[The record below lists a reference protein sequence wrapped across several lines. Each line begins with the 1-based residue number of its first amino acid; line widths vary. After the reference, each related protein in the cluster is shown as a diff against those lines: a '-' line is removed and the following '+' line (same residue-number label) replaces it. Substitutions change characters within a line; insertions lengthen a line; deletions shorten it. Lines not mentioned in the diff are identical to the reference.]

1 MMILPFA
8 AVGLSLFALAADA
21 QVRPLSGETLEGKII
36 QLTAEQVVVETKD
49 GPKSISTT
57 ELMAVEF
64 TQAKPTEKPTVWIDL
79 VDGSRLVAT
88 SYAVTSG
95 KASVDLIGGWTVEIP
110 TRSITSVRFRQQDA
124 DLARQWREIL
134 AEKPTGDLLVIRK
147 TSTRM
152 EEDGENEPK
161 TVTETALDQLDGA
174 VLNVTPGNVQ
184 FQFDGDTID
193 VKREKIEG
201 IVYYHAASREIAVAS
216 CRIVDAG
223 GSQWSVRSVQLKQDM
238 LAVVSAAGVSVEL
251 PLSQVAKIDFS
262 IGNIANLA
270 ELEPDGGDETV
281 VSLQPAALGD
291 KFGRLFRRSSS
302 PPFGAEQFRIAG
314 KTYSSGLSLHSP
326 SNLVYRVP
334 EGFRRLHAVA
344 GVDDS
349 ILVPGHFVLLILG
362 DGKELARHE
371 FNGPEQRGPVLIDVE
386 ISGVKRISVVLD
398 PADGQDIGDQLNL
411 CEARLTK

>member
-1 MMILPFA
+1 MILPFA
-8 AVGLSLFALAADA
+8 AAGLALLALAADA
-21 QVRPLSGETLEGKII
+21 QVKPLEGETLEGKVT
-36 QLTAEQVVVETKD
+36 QLTAEQVVVETK
-49 GPKSISTT
+49 GGAKTIPTT
-57 ELMAVEF
+57 ELLAVEF
-64 TQAKPTEKPTVWIDL
+64 TQAKPAEKPTLWVDL
-79 VDGSRLVAT
+79 VDGSRLLAS

-95 KASVDLIGGWTVEIP
+95 KASVDLVGGQTVEIP

-134 AEKPTGDLLVIRK
+134 AEKPTGDLLIIRK

-174 VLNVTPGNVQ
+174 VLNVTPENVQ
-184 FQFDGDTID
+184 FQFDGDIID

-201 IVYYHAASREIAVAS
+201 IVYYHAAGRELAPPR
-216 CRIVDAG
+216 CRIADAG
-223 GSQWSVRSVQLKQDM
+223 GSQWSVRSVELAQDT
-238 LAVVSAAGVSVEL
+238 LAVVSAAGVAFDL
-251 PLSQVAKIDFS
+251 PLSRAAKIDFS

-270 ELEPDGGDETV
+270 ELEPDSGDDTV

-302 PPFGAEQFRIAG
+302 PPFGADQFRIAG
-314 KTYSSGLSLHSP
+314 KNYSTGLSLHSP
-326 SNLVYRVP
+326 STIVYRVP

-349 ILVPGHFVLLILG
+349 VLVPGHFVLVILG

-371 FNGPEQRGPVLIDVE
+371 FNGPEQRGPVVLDVDL
-386 ISGVKRISVVLD
+386 SDVKRFSIVID